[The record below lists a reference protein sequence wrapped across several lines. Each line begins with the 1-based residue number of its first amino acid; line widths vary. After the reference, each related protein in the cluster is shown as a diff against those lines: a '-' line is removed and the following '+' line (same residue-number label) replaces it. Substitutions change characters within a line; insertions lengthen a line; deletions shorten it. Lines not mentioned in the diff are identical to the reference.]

1 MAMRGQGDPR
11 SIPGD
16 EQMPVAPSRRPH
28 KDRGVRVIGTP
39 AAVPMVSIRDELAR
53 LGSLDPEGLKLRWR
67 AIMGKHA
74 PTRLPRFLMVGVLA
88 RRLQEDV
95 TGGLDRNTVA
105 LLDRLAI
112 ANAGGEGD
120 GGALASLSSLGLYDP
135 RAGRLQPGSVLVREH
150 GGVVH
155 HVMVLVDG
163 FAWNGQTYSSLS
175 KVALA
180 ITGTTWNGRRF
191 FGIDARTP
199 RGTES
204 RAPGK
209 SKGTAATGNA
219 P

>member
-1 MAMRGQGDPR
+1 MPFRGIKGL
-11 SIPGD
+11 SG
-16 EQMPVAPSRRPH
+16 PVH
-28 KDRGVRVIGTP
+28 FC
-39 AAVPMVSIRDELAR
+39 AAAKAKSKPVQWYT
-53 LGSLDPEGLKLRWR
+53 LR
-67 AIMGKHA
+67 
-74 PTRLPRFLMVGVLA
+74 PRFI
-88 RRLQEDV
+88 
-95 TGGLDRNTVA
+95 A

-120 GGALASLSSLGLYDP
+120 GGALASLSSLGLRDP